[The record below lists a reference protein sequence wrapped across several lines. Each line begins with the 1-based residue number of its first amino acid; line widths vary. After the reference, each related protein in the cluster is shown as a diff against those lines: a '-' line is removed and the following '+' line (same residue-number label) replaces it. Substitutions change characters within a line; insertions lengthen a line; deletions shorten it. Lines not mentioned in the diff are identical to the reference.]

1 MSDGRTTSPPTWTTE
16 DVRAFL
22 CGYGRAPRRLAVEQ
36 LKSWWFNVVLRVEA
50 DGERLILRRYGV
62 TPPEEVRWELAVL
75 DHLQQDGFPTIAPL
89 LRSDIVDDRLGAFLG
104 KPAILYP
111 FVEGD
116 RGCDLDWSVALAQ
129 TTKTIARLHALTE
142 GLAVPYSRVQS
153 GSESRLVVRR
163 LLDLTAQRGVAA
175 NETALSEL
183 LNRAER
189 AVREFELRLAPYA
202 KGLRRGVVHHDAH
215 CNNVLFRNNR
225 LVALIDFDDAYEG
238 YVVADL
244 ARMVAHWAADW
255 ATSDALDFERAV
267 RVVREYEGHRR
278 LTKQERELLPD
289 FLLLFLL
296 SDGAEY
302 VRGRL
307 QQGADGNDAVNDSR
321 SYRGYLHLAEDQ
333 AWLAAFRDAL
343 SRTSDG

>member
-1 MSDGRTTSPPTWTTE
+1 
-16 DVRAFL
+16 
-22 CGYGRAPRRLAVEQ
+22 
-36 LKSWWFNVVLRVEA
+36 
-50 DGERLILRRYGV
+50 
-62 TPPEEVRWELAVL
+62 
-75 DHLQQDGFPTIAPL
+75 
-89 LRSDIVDDRLGAFLG
+89 IVDDRLGAFLG

-189 AVREFELRLAPYA
+189 AVREFELRLAPHA

-225 LVALIDFDDAYEG
+225 LVASSE
-238 YVVADL
+238 
-244 ARMVAHWAADW
+244 
-255 ATSDALDFERAV
+255 
-267 RVVREYEGHRR
+267 
-278 LTKQERELLPD
+278 
-289 FLLLFLL
+289 
-296 SDGAEY
+296 
-302 VRGRL
+302 
-307 QQGADGNDAVNDSR
+307 
-321 SYRGYLHLAEDQ
+321 
-333 AWLAAFRDAL
+333 
-343 SRTSDG
+343 